1 MSKSQGNN
9 NRDSQICSPI
19 ASFKLSDI
27 ELHTY
32 SYWTEN
38 DTVLFKISRRFLTM
52 VFQFLTCCRG
62 DRVFCY
68 LLLWWL
74 IGMCLFNVLSEV

>member
-9 NRDSQICSPI
+9 NKNRQICSPI
-19 ASFKLSDI
+19 ASFKLLDI

-38 DTVLFKISRRFLTM
+38 DTVCLRFPEDL
-52 VFQFLTCCRG
+52 C
-62 DRVFCY
+62 
-68 LLLWWL
+68 
-74 IGMCLFNVLSEV
+74 